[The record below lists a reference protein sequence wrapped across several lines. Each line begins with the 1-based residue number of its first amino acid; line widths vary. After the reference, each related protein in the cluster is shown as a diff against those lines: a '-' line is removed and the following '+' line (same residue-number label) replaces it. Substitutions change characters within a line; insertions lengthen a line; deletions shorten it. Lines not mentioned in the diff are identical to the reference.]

1 VSVTH
6 CSHIAHQLRA
16 QPFKETIVAARFD
29 TLFAGATAVSVRTE
43 IFADEISARAG
54 STPTLVL
61 TNFTPFR
68 LNRLAAGVSD
78 HLSEVYK
85 QCFGLEIP
93 EWRVIATVGPAWSC
107 TAQHIA
113 DTTRMHKTRV
123 SRAIAHLV
131 KRGLIERAS
140 NADDRREMELHL
152 TKAGRAMYT
161 ELVPLALER
170 ERALLSCFNE
180 EELRA
185 FNEGL
190 ERLEEFLG
198 LA

>member
-1 VSVTH
+1 
-6 CSHIAHQLRA
+6 
-16 QPFKETIVAARFD
+16 VAARFD
-29 TLFAGATAVSVRTE
+29 TLFAGANALSVRNE
-43 IFADEISARAG
+43 IFADEIAARPP
-54 STPTLVL
+54 STAPALLL

-68 LNRLAAGVSD
+68 LNRLATGVSD

-85 QCFGLEIP
+85 QRFGLEIP

-131 KRGLIERAS
+131 KRELIERTS
-140 NADDRREMELHL
+140 NADDRREMELSL
-152 TKAGRAMYT
+152 TKAGRAMYS

-170 ERALLSCFNE
+170 ERALLACLNE

-185 FNEGL
+185 FTEGL
-190 ERLEEFLG
+190 DRLEEFLG

>member
-1 VSVTH
+1 M
-6 CSHIAHQLRA
+6 

-29 TLFAGATAVSVRTE
+29 TLFAGASALSVRNE
-43 IFADEISARAG
+43 IFADEISARPTG
-54 STPTLVL
+54 TPVLLL

-68 LNRLAAGVSD
+68 LNRLATGVSD

-85 QCFGLEIP
+85 QRFGLEIP
-93 EWRVIATVGPAWSC
+93 EWRVIATVGPAFSC

-113 DTTRMHKTRV
+113 DSTRMHKTRV
-123 SRAIAHLV
+123 SRAISHLV
-131 KRGLIERAS
+131 KRDLIERAS
-140 NADDRREMELHL
+140 NADDRREMELRL
-152 TKAGRAMYT
+152 TKAGRAMYA

-170 ERALLSCFNE
+170 ERALLACLNE

-185 FNEGL
+185 FTEGL
-190 ERLEEFLG
+190 DRLEEFLG

>member
-1 VSVTH
+1 
-6 CSHIAHQLRA
+6 
-16 QPFKETIVAARFD
+16 VAARFD
-29 TLFAGATAVSVRTE
+29 TLFAGASAVSVRNE
-43 IFADEISARAG
+43 IFADEITARVNP
-54 STPTLVL
+54 TPALLL

-68 LNRLAAGVSD
+68 LNRLATGVSD
-78 HLSEVYK
+78 HLSNVYK
-85 QCFGLEIP
+85 QRFGLEIP
-93 EWRVIATVGPAWSC
+93 EWRVIVTVGPAWSC
-107 TAQHIA
+107 TAQHVA

-131 KRGLIERAS
+131 KRGLIERTS
-140 NADDRREMELHL
+140 NADDRREMELRL
-152 TKAGRAMYT
+152 TKAGRVMYT

-170 ERALLSCFNE
+170 ERALLACFNE